1 MVNSHFKKRR
11 NKWQAS
17 FMNTYLI
24 NPWVFTS
31 MVAAFILLVAAAL
44 LQTVYTVVPF
54 YTRKG

>member
-1 MVNSHFKKRR
+1 
-11 NKWQAS
+11 
-17 FMNTYLI
+17 MNTYLI

-54 YTRKG
+54 YFIKTQGLFINFTLRRGIFES